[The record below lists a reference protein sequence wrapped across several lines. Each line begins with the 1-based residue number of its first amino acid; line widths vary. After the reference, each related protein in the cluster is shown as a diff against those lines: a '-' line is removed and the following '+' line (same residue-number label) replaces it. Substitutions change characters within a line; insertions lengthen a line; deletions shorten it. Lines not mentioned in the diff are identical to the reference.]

1 MEDEINNLN
10 SAIEKIKLNMI
21 RVNDMINHVNGWKA
35 QGFHVE
41 TASLEQQNEDYQ
53 NFIVNIESRLREI
66 VAEAIAKGNEL
77 NP

>member
-1 MEDEINNLN
+1 MDAEINNLN
-10 SAIEKIKLNMI
+10 NAIEKIKLNMI

-41 TASLEQQNEDYQ
+41 TTSLELQNEDYQ
-53 NFIVNIESRLREI
+53 NFIVNIETRLREL
-66 VAEAIAKGNEL
+66 VTEAIEKGAEL